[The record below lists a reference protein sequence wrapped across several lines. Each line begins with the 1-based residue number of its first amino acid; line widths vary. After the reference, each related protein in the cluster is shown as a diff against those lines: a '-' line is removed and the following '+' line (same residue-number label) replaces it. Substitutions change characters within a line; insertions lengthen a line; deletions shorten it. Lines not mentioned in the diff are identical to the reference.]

1 MITFRKKRKRPS
13 LLERRASLHRKP
25 GKGLLTERLTK
36 DFQKERARR
45 SRKGIKSMISEGQAR
60 RTGGAGEQKE
70 ATNGKVAPA
79 GESQSCRRTPQKPCK
94 YRSCTELEK

>member
-1 MITFRKKRKRPS
+1 MITFRKKRKRPT

-25 GKGLLTERLTK
+25 GKGLLAERLTK

-45 SRKGIKSMISEGQAR
+45 RSGKGIKSMISAGRAR

-70 ATNGKVAPA
+70 ATNGKVALA
-79 GESQSCRRTPQKPCK
+79 GE
-94 YRSCTELEK
+94 